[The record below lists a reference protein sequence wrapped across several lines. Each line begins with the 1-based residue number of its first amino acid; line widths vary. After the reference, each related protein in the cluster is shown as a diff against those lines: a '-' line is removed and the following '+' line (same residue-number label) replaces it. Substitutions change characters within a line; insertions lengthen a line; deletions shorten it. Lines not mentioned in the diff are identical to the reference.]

1 MGEMLALGTRS
12 GVYSLRAGTTAWHRL
27 GTGMPDVL
35 VYDLRYVPARQLLV
49 AGTLGRGAWT
59 FDLRDPNVFFIN
71 GFE

>member
-12 GVYSLRAGTTAWHRL
+12 GVYTLRAGETTWVRL

-35 VYDLRYVPARQLLV
+35 VYDLRYIPSRQMLV

-59 FDLRDPNVFFIN
+59 FVFNDPNVLFKN